1 MSDAKKADM
10 DLTAQQMQRTV
21 RKGPMEG
28 LLIVDGHPQME
39 RMDMPGIRF
48 ESILA
53 LQRFNEGQRGK

>member
-53 LQRFNEGQRGK
+53 LQRFNEDQRGK